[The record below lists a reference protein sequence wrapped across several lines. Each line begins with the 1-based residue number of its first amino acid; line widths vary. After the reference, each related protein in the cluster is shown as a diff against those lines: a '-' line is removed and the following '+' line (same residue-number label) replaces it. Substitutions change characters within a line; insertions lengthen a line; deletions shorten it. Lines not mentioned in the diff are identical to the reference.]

1 MSERQL
7 PSTIDYSRVLPL
19 SIPAIAKRHR
29 FYPKNGSV
37 FDFGSTRQIR
47 IEVASQ
53 SALLDAA
60 HSYLEFEVINQ
71 GGNSFGP
78 DIAGGMNYFA
88 RASIEQG
95 GKVLSRCDEIN
106 RLHASILTPCQL
118 SSGGV
123 ATDGIKGSR
132 LAYNGNLAASI
143 NVAPNGQ
150 VADAYCLAK
159 HNSDVYWGNNFGHRF
174 TMAVPGGLFNQDKLI
189 PLPLVN
195 PNQPLTIVLEVGNS
209 RDAGC
214 WAAAGIAPAALS
226 IRAVSY
232 TAQLIEVGRDVID
245 QFRGVQDQMGGQ
257 LVLSGQDFEY
267 SSSPVI
273 AGTTGQLNVRLP
285 VRKRSI
291 KSVFWCAQSN
301 DLANTAGPLGDQ
313 GLLYNL
319 SFAGSMNIASWGL
332 RFGSV
337 VFPSVPIECWGDCA
351 VPAVATFRRGECIM
365 NLASAFG
372 TLGWENP
379 TGTLSTITYGTQ
391 QGGLADGDNGTGP
404 GVTVAPES
412 SLSVNVCPFGVSTEA
427 YAREITESGVDV
439 ETLSQDT
446 YLQLN
451 WDNGVNSG
459 AEDKIVHM
467 WCLFDQHY
475 YFNRDGSVTFSN

>member
-1 MSERQL
+1 MSDRQL

-37 FDFGSTRQIR
+37 FNFGATRQIR

-60 HSYLEFEVINQ
+60 HSYLEFEVINN
-71 GGNSFGP
+71 GGIGLGP
-78 DIAGGMNYFA
+78 DIAGGMNFFA
-88 RASIEQG
+88 RASLEQG

-106 RLHASILTPCQL
+106 RLHASILTPCQV

-159 HNSDVYWGNNFGHRF
+159 HNSDVYWGNGFGHRF
-174 TMAVPGGLFNQDKLI
+174 TMPVPGGLFNQDKLI
-189 PLPLVN
+189 PLPLVD
-195 PNQPLTIVLEVGNS
+195 PSQPLVIVLEIGNS

-214 WAAAGIAPAALS
+214 WGAGGVAPGALT
-226 IRAVSY
+226 IRAMSY
-232 TAQLIEVGRDVID
+232 TAQLIEVGRDVIE

-267 SSSPVI
+267 SSVPVV
-273 AGTTGQLNVRLP
+273 AGTGGQQNLRLP

-301 DLANTAGPLGDQ
+301 DLANTAGPLADL
-313 GLLYNL
+313 GLIYNL
-319 SFAGSMNIASWGL
+319 SYAGSMNIASWGL
-332 RFGSV
+332 KFGSV
-337 VFPSVPIECWGDCA
+337 VFPSVPIECWGDSA
-351 VPAVATFRRGECIM
+351 VPAVAAFRRGECAM

-379 TGTLSTITYGTQ
+379 TGTLNTLTYGTC
-391 QGGLADGDNGTGP
+391 QGGLGNGDNGAAGP
-404 GVTVAPES
+404 LTIAPES
-412 SLSVNVCPFGVSTEA
+412 SLGINVCPFGISTEA
-427 YAREITESGVDV
+427 YAREITESGVDM

-446 YLQLN
+446 HLQLN

-459 AEDKIVHM
+459 LEDKIVHM